1 MEGLIK
7 CNWMMLQVGSPLF
20 DTAKEALKFGKRAL
34 LVKSLSEMTIGS
46 FMSCLFS
53 TWEETFQDF
62 ISPVPATKQGEQ
74 WN

>member
-7 CNWMMLQVGSPLF
+7 CNWKTLQIGSPLF
-20 DTAKEALKFGKRAL
+20 DTAKEALEFGKSAL
-34 LVKSLSEMTIGS
+34 LVKSLPEMTIGS
-46 FMSCLFS
+46 FVSCLFF

-62 ISPVPATKQGEQ
+62 ICPVPATKQGEH